1 MEYTNIF
8 NYNAF
13 FLKSGTSLP
22 AGFCTRNR
30 RISIYGCSL
39 AQEIIPPSRLMM
51 VSLLAQ
57 QPLGHGGGF
66 GRVGLLEN
74 VNSSCGLWRMADAGP
89 LTGWQGKACLTLK
102 DVCYVTRRKKL

>member
-1 MEYTNIF
+1 
-8 NYNAF
+8 
-13 FLKSGTSLP
+13 
-22 AGFCTRNR
+22 
-30 RISIYGCSL
+30 
-39 AQEIIPPSRLMM
+39 MM